1 MGFYQLLSF
10 WGFRKKGRDLHRGG
24 EGIAAGGIS
33 VKKSREKVPSAGKQL
48 DLNRWGWVKTLGT

>member
-33 VKKSREKVPSAGKQL
+33 VKKAGKRYPQQG
-48 DLNRWGWVKTLGT
+48 NNWI